1 MKQKLPFI
9 KPFFPSSSEL
19 AEDLERIHKNNYYTN
34 NGPIYFEFKEA
45 VEKYLGQGVHAVV
58 LNNATTALLLAIK
71 AICEPPYSKKYIA
84 LPSFTFPAGPLAVDW
99 CGYEPIF
106 FDVEKSSA
114 QPSIDSFNNLH
125 AKYDK
130 QLAGI
135 LIVNNFG
142 IGNAEITKWE
152 ELSRRY
158 KLPLIIDSAPGFGSV
173 YPDGTLLGAHGNC
186 EIFSLHA
193 TKPFGIGEG
202 GLVTT
207 RDADLASRIESLKNF
222 GFDQDKLT
230 TTQGMNGKITEFDCA
245 IGLRILRDFDSVLNK
260 RRLVYRRYEENLK
273 NADVAF
279 LPHAASASIQFATIV
294 INSYARNLVLNKLS
308 DGGIEARTY
317 YAPAVHKHPY
327 FRNNLRT
334 ELLNTEEFSE
344 QVISL
349 PVHYDL
355 SFDKVDEICSIIRSC
370 L

>member
-1 MKQKLPFI
+1 MMQKLPFI
-9 KPFFPSSSEL
+9 KPFFPSSAEL

-45 VEKYLGQGVHAVV
+45 VEKYLGQGIHAVV

-71 AICEPPYSKKYIA
+71 AICEPPYDKKYIA
-84 LPSFTFPAGPLAVDW
+84 VPSFTFPAGPLAIDW

-106 FDVEKSSA
+106 FDVEKSTA
-114 QPSIDSFNNLH
+114 QPSIDSFNTLY
-125 AKYDK
+125 AKYGD

-152 ELSRRY
+152 KLSS
-158 KLPLIIDSAPGFGSV
+158 KCNLPLIIDSAPGFGSA
-173 YPDGTLLGAHGNC
+173 YPDGTLLGARGDC

-207 RDADLASRIESLKNF
+207 KNADLANRIESLKNF
-222 GFDQDKLT
+222 GLDQDKLT
-230 TTQGMNGKITEFDCA
+230 IAQGMNGKITEFDCA
-245 IGLRILRDFDSVLNK
+245 IGLRILRDFNSVLSK
-260 RRLVYRRYEENLK
+260 RRVVYARYEENLE
-273 NADVAF
+273 NVDVAF
-279 LPHAASASIQFATIV
+279 LPHAVTAAIQFATIV
-294 INSYARNLVLNKLS
+294 LDPAVRNLVLKKLS
-308 DGGIEARTY
+308 ENGIEARTY
-317 YAPAVHKHPY
+317 YAPAVHTHPY
-327 FRNNLRT
+327 FKVNQRT
-334 ELLNTEEFSE
+334 YLGNTDELSK
-344 QVISL
+344 QVVSL

-355 SFDKVDEICSIIRSC
+355 SLDKVDEICSIVRSC